1 MLVVE
6 KIKSFPLLIIQKGM
20 GFNSMITNQTQAY
33 ASLFEKA
40 SLALGLEKEEDK
52 ITNLNE
58 YFNNI
63 EELSALDLKYTI
75 LPLDEET
82 FDINANTRTIT
93 IPPSFKNGV
102 GVKGDQVAEIIY
114 FTIDRYFDAT
124 DLDTQNIYIEW
135 QNANGDKGLSKEY
148 VRDLITQPGK
158 IIFGWPLTS
167 QITEQH
173 GVVDFAVR
181 FYTIK
186 ETQEGSQIVY
196 SFSTLPAKITI
207 NKSLDFDLVNE
218 DQYQILGDQVIDMIK
233 DRFQNSELTDSDVE
247 AIPPTFLLDLEAGD
261 IIDLDRETGEITLR
275 AQAYGSGNITYF
287 LQKESKVAAD
297 GWETLDYEEP
307 VYELTKDKTRQ
318 ENNIYYIENVDE
330 SGRVNGY
337 QVFDGEIPQPNTTVY
352 EKFGDYTVDSVGS
365 YRFKVQNR
373 DGKAKAWTFGNAV
386 TVPEPVV
393 PEINTGI
400 FNKFLENNEGVYSVT
415 LSMVPLEDNL
425 DPAQGGELSY
435 QWSTSKGNIP
445 GAVESSFIATD
456 EDTYLLYVTNT
467 RNKVSKVSDPAT
479 YRVTFH
485 ATSPVILTETTA
497 DFLEIIKQPSLKIT
511 LNESAFKFDKVYVQW
526 FEKINPNG
534 DKDLENDEA
543 RSEMVEVIR
552 GQEISYTPT
561 ETGKF
566 YAKLIAEYNTEYSE
580 PTFSKEWTV
589 V

>member
-1 MLVVE
+1 
-6 KIKSFPLLIIQKGM
+6 
-20 GFNSMITNQTQAY
+20 MITNQTQAY

-218 DQYQILGDQVIDMIK
+218 DQYQILGDEVIDMIR

-261 IIDLDRETGEITLR
+261 IIDLDRETGETTLR

-307 VYELTKDKTRQ
+307 VYELTKDETRQ
-318 ENNIYYIENVDE
+318 ENNIYYIEDIGE
-330 SGRVNGY
+330 SGKVNGY

-352 EKFGDYTVDSVGS
+352 EKFGDYIVDSVGS

-373 DGKAKAWTFGNAV
+373 DGKAKAWTYGNVV
-386 TVPEPVV
+386 TIPEPVV

-400 FNKFLENNEGVYSVT
+400 FHKFLENNDGVYSVT

-425 DPAQGGELSY
+425 DPAQGGVLSY
-435 QWSTSKGNIP
+435 QWSNSKGNIA
-445 GAVESSFIATD
+445 GAIENSFIATD
-456 EDTYLLYVTNT
+456 EDTYLLRVTNT
-467 RNKVSKVSDPAT
+467 RNKVSKVSDPAS

-526 FEKINPNG
+526 FEKINPDG

-543 RSEMVEVIR
+543 RSEIVEVVR
-552 GQEISYTPT
+552 GQEISYAPT

-566 YAKLIAEYNTEYSE
+566 YAKLITEYNTERSE
-580 PTFSKEWTV
+580 PTFSKEWTIV
-589 V
+589 